1 MWYAG
6 SPEKSNSATYQWLGK
21 GVEGINGVG
30 EEEVGGFCF
39 WVVGVASV
47 ASCGTGRTLFGR
59 CVDLVR
65 FVVVC
70 GELSRSANETVIFLC
85 ATARTVRGIVV
96 RQSSVSSYT
105 NKLFK
110 YGSSSFPFI
119 PSRITRNQNRLS
131 LELCRRSPPTAL
143 LIHFR
148 FVFNSTD

>member
-96 RQSSVSSYT
+96 RQSTSTCFIVTIINSNTVLLLLEITFFFDHKVQSVC
-105 NKLFK
+105 
-110 YGSSSFPFI
+110 
-119 PSRITRNQNRLS
+119 RLAR
-131 LELCRRSPPTAL
+131 LPQHC
-143 LIHFR
+143 
-148 FVFNSTD
+148 

>member
-96 RQSSVSSYT
+96 RQSSSSSST
-105 NKLFK
+105 FIQPAK
-110 YGSSSFPFI
+110 YGSSS
-119 PSRITRNQNRLS
+119 
-131 LELCRRSPPTAL
+131 
-143 LIHFR
+143 
-148 FVFNSTD
+148 

>member
-110 YGSSSFPFI
+110 YGSSSFPV
-119 PSRITRNQNRLS
+119 Q
-131 LELCRRSPPTAL
+131 SPESQE
-143 LIHFR
+143 IKIGFH
-148 FVFNSTD
+148 

>member
-110 YGSSSFPFI
+110 YGSSSFP
-119 PSRITRNQNRLS
+119 SRITRKNRLS